1 MRQQLC
7 IVRYYV
13 AIRASQAGGNKV
25 KWKDIKKLG
34 KDQTEYCCKF
44 MFKSLGHAGAQ
55 LVEALR
61 SKPEGRGFHSR
72 WSQWNVSLT

>member
-1 MRQQLC
+1 
-7 IVRYYV
+7 V
-13 AIRASQAGGNKV
+13 AIRVSQAGGNKV

-34 KDQTEYCCKF
+34 EDQTEYCWKF
-44 MFKSLGHAGAQ
+44 IFKSLGYAGAL

-72 WSQWNVSLT
+72 WSHWDVSLT